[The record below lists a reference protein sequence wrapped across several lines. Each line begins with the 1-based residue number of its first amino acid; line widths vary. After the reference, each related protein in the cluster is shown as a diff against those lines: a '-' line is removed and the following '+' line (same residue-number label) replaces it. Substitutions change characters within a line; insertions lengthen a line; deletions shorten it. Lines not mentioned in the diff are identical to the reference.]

1 MIFITTGSRSFQFNR
16 LLEAVDKAIENGM
29 ITDEVFAQIGS
40 SDYAIRNYKYK
51 EFLNRDEFNENL
63 NKCDIV
69 LTHGGTGVIV
79 NAVKMG
85 KRVVAVPRL
94 AKYQEVVD
102 DHQIQLVQAF
112 EKLGMVTACYDCN
125 EIAKAIEEA
134 KCKEVKPYVSN
145 TQTIIDSIDEMIC
158 GKVKGE
164 KKIRILM
171 CSSDRKEKGGMNSVI
186 DQLMDHDWGDNF
198 QFSYL
203 ATHITGNPV
212 KKTFFFANAYRKLK
226 KLIKQD
232 AFDIIHIHMSYKG
245 SFYRK
250 YYVAKLCK
258 RYSKKVIIHL
268 HGSEF
273 KDFYNGGNAKRKKQ
287 IQELF
292 SIADA
297 SIVLGKDWR
306 NFILKIAPRANVI
319 VINNAVSLPVFYN
332 KEISKLRKFL
342 FLGALIQRKG
352 VIDLLQAVKQ
362 MKNQGV
368 SDFCLLIAGSGTEEQ
383 RLKEYAQTNGLQG
396 CVEFLGW
403 ITKEQ
408 KPELLKKADV
418 LVLPSYN
425 EGLPI
430 AILEAMSY
438 GLPIIS
444 TDVGSIAEAVKEN
457 ENGFLIKPGDVDSL
471 AHAMIQL
478 TNNSN
483 LWKQESNT
491 SKKICEKNFSENVFF
506 EAVEKVYRGLY
517 R

>member
-16 LLEAVDKAIENGM
+16 LLEAVDKAIENGL
-29 ITDEVFAQIGS
+29 INDEVFAQIGS
-40 SDYAIRNYKYK
+40 SSYKTKHYK
-51 EFLNRDEFNENL
+51 SVEFLSHEEFNEKIHN
-63 NKCDIV
+63 CDIV

-125 EIAKAIEEA
+125 EIGDAIEEA
-134 KCKEVKPYVSN
+134 KRKEIKPYISN
-145 TQTIIDSIDEMIC
+145 TQTIINSIDAMIS
-158 GKVKGE
+158 GKSDDNR
-164 KKIRILM
+164 KIRVLM

-186 DQLMDHDWGDNF
+186 DQLMDHNWGDDF

-203 ATHITGNPV
+203 ATHITGNAI
-212 KKTFFFANAYRKLK
+212 KKSLFFINAYRKLK
-226 KLIKQD
+226 KLIKQN

-250 YYVAKLCK
+250 YYITKLCK
-258 RYSKKVIIHL
+258 KYKKKVIIHL

-273 KDFYNGGNAKRKKQ
+273 KEFYNRGDAKRKKQ

-292 SIADA
+292 SIADV
-297 SIVLGKDWR
+297 SIVLGEDWKK
-306 NFILKIAPRANVI
+306 FVLKISPTANVV
-319 VINNAVSLPVFYN
+319 VINNAVALPEIKD
-332 KEISKLRKFL
+332 KEARETRTFL

-352 VIDLLQAVKQ
+352 VADLLNAVNQ
-362 MKNQGV
+362 MKNERI
-368 SDFCLLIAGSGTEEQ
+368 SDFRLVVAGAGAEEK
-383 RLKEYAQTNGLQG
+383 RLKEYVKNNNLQDY
-396 CVEFLGW
+396 VDFMGW
-403 ITKEQ
+403 VTKEQ
-408 KPELLKKADV
+408 KPALFEKADV

-444 TDVGSIAEAVKEN
+444 TNVGSIAEAIKEN
-457 ENGFLIKPGDVDSL
+457 ENGFLIKPGDVGALVRAMSALTLDSE
-471 AHAMIQL
+471 MWKKES
-478 TNNSN
+478 TNSR
-483 LWKQESNT
+483 T
-491 SKKICEKNFSENVFF
+491 ICEEKFSEDVFF
-506 EAVEKVYRGLY
+506 DAIEKVYRGL
-517 R
+517 

>member
-16 LLEAVDKAIENGM
+16 LLEAVDKAIENGF

-40 SDYAIRNYKYK
+40 SNYKTKHYK
-51 EFLNRDEFNENL
+51 SVEFLNHEEFNERMHN
-63 NKCDIV
+63 CDVV

-94 AKYQEVVD
+94 VKYQEVVD
-102 DHQIQLVQAF
+102 DHQIELVQAF

-125 EIAKAIEEA
+125 EIDKAIEEA
-134 KCKEVKPYVSN
+134 KDKEVKPYISN
-145 TQTIIDSIDEMIC
+145 TQAIINSIDAMIC
-158 GKVKGE
+158 GKTGGK
-164 KKIRILM
+164 KKIRVLM

-186 DQLMDHDWGDNF
+186 DQLMDHDWGDDF
-198 QFSYL
+198 QFAYL
-203 ATHITGNPV
+203 ATHVTGSLV
-212 KKTFFFANAYRKLK
+212 KKTLFFSNAYRKLK
-226 KLIKQD
+226 NLIKQN

-250 YYVAKLCK
+250 YYVTKLSK
-258 RYSKKVIIHL
+258 KYSKKVIIHL

-273 KDFYNGGNAKRKKQ
+273 KDFYNCGDSKRKKQ
-287 IQELF
+287 IRELF

-297 SIVLGKDWR
+297 SIVLGEDWK
-306 NFILKIAPRANVI
+306 NFILSIVPKANVI
-319 VINNAVSLPVFYN
+319 VINNAVPLPDIET
-332 KEISKLRKFL
+332 KKIGKTRTFL

-352 VIDLLQAVKQ
+352 VVDLLNAVKQ
-362 MKNQGV
+362 MKNQDV
-368 SDFCLLIAGSGTEEQ
+368 SNFRLLIAGVGGEEE
-383 RLKEYAQTNGLQG
+383 RLKEYVKANELQSY
-396 CVEFLGW
+396 VRFLGW

-444 TDVGSIAEAVKEN
+444 ANVGSIAEAVKEN
-457 ENGFLIKPGDVDSL
+457 ENGFLIEPGDVDAL
-471 AHAMIQL
+471 TCAMIKL
-478 TNNSN
+478 TNDLE
-483 LWKQESNT
+483 LWE
-491 SKKICEKNFSENVFF
+491 KKSSMSREICEKKFSEDIFF
-506 EAVEKVYRGLY
+506 KAVEKVYGGL
-517 R
+517 

>member
-1 MIFITTGSRSFQFNR
+1 
-16 LLEAVDKAIENGM
+16 
-29 ITDEVFAQIGS
+29 
-40 SDYAIRNYKYK
+40 
-51 EFLNRDEFNENL
+51 
-63 NKCDIV
+63 
-69 LTHGGTGVIV
+69 
-79 NAVKMG
+79 
-85 KRVVAVPRL
+85 
-94 AKYQEVVD
+94 
-102 DHQIQLVQAF
+102 
-112 EKLGMVTACYDCN
+112 
-125 EIAKAIEEA
+125 
-134 KCKEVKPYVSN
+134 
-145 TQTIIDSIDEMIC
+145 
-158 GKVKGE
+158 
-164 KKIRILM
+164 M
-171 CSSDRKEKGGMNSVI
+171 CSSDRKEKGGMNSGI